1 MTEDDFLAIV
11 YVAEEFCHY
20 VASRSPNI
28 LRWQVT
34 GGYFNKVVR
43 KDTSQ
48 VAAQATFTIKIK
60 FIDAF
65 CILRG
70 GINWC
75 FSVQK
80 YT

>member
-48 VAAQATFTIKIK
+48 VAAQATFTI
-60 FIDAF
+60 
-65 CILRG
+65 
-70 GINWC
+70 
-75 FSVQK
+75 
-80 YT
+80 